1 MPLLDI
7 TNFSTYAIKTTTG
20 NIQMVSYVDTSEV
33 VYRGGYLG
41 DSATKY
47 DIDGTAA
54 ADVRLGQVRCRFKI
68 VADTRGVNWA
78 NVEIAKFEGM
88 HGKRGK
94 LTGKAYGLTNTNTY
108 TCTARCVLV
117 QMEDYSVH
125 QNPPLVA
132 KQRQQAFINVRW
144 ELFSNWNV
152 TSV

>member
-1 MPLLDI
+1 MPVLDI

-47 DIDGTAA
+47 DVDGSAA
-54 ADVRLGQVRCRFKI
+54 ADVRLGQVRCRFKVTPI
-68 VADTRGVNWA
+68 SAGMGQLDTQ
-78 NVEIAKFEGM
+78 IAVFENM
-88 HGKRGK
+88 AGKRGK
-94 LTGKAYGLTNTNTY
+94 LTGKRYGPSSTVTY
-108 TCTARCVLV
+108 TCTARCVLT

-132 KQRQQAFINVRW
+132 NQRQQAFINVRW
-144 ELFSNWNV
+144 ELFSDWNT